1 MKEDKVDIWTV
12 ICIIMAFIIL
22 LGMGFSIMVFGTV
35 LR

>member
-1 MKEDKVDIWTV
+1 MEKDKADIWTV

>member
-12 ICIIMAFIIL
+12 ICIITAFIIL
-22 LGMGFSIMVFGTV
+22 LGMGFSIMVIGTV